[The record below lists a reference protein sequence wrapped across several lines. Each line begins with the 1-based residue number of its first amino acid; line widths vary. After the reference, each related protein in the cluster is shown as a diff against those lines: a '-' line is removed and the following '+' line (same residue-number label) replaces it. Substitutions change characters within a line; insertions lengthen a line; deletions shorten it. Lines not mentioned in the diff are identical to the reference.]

1 MGARRGIFPGKAEH
15 PPPFPLPPSRN
26 FTAFPKKAFGSDG
39 GQGGMKKCPRGV
51 RIPEPRRK
59 SFSYASRNGNLL
71 R

>member
-15 PPPFPLPPSRN
+15 PHLSPYRPLETSPRS
-26 FTAFPKKAFGSDG
+26 PKRLSEADG

>member
-1 MGARRGIFPGKAEH
+1 MLSEAE
-15 PPPFPLPPSRN
+15 
-26 FTAFPKKAFGSDG
+26 G